1 MKSGLVIE
9 DTLDDKYFL
18 SQILIKAFPG
28 ITIEKFSNV
37 SEAWEITSDHHFS
50 IALIDICLPDG
61 NGIDLIKH
69 IKEQSPDTFVVVAT
83 ICDDNEH
90 LFSALKA
97 GIHGYLL
104 KDIQD
109 EVFIKKLQGILQGEP
124 PLSAGIARKLLRH
137 FSEKVDHPQQAR
149 SIKLSPREVEVL
161 TFIAKGFSKKEIAK
175 FLDLSGNTIARYIK
189 DIYHK
194 LNISTRAEAAVE
206 ACRLGLVNP
215 QLNY

>member
-1 MKSGLVIE
+1 MKSGIVVE
-9 DTLDDKYFL
+9 DTLDGKCFL
-18 SQILIKAFPG
+18 SRMLIKAFPG
-28 ITIEKFSNV
+28 MTIKKFSNV
-37 SEAWEITSDHHFS
+37 SEAWEVTSDHHFS
-50 IALIDICLPDG
+50 IVLIDICLPDG

-69 IKEQSPDTFVVVAT
+69 IKEQSPDTFIVVAT
-83 ICDDNEH
+83 TCDDDEH

-104 KDIQD
+104 KDMQD
-109 EVFIKKLQGILQGEP
+109 DVFIKKLQGILQGEP
-124 PLSAGIARKLLRH
+124 PLSSSIARKLLRY
-137 FSEKVDHPQQAR
+137 FSEKVDHKQAR
-149 SIKLSPREVEVL
+149 AIKLSPREVEVL
-161 TFIAKGFSKKEIAK
+161 TFIAKGFSQKEIAK

>member
-1 MKSGLVIE
+1 MKSGLVVE

-18 SQILIKAFPG
+18 SCMLIKAFPDMK
-28 ITIEKFSNV
+28 IEKFSNV

-69 IKEQSPDTFVVVAT
+69 IREQSPDTFVVVAT

-104 KDIQD
+104 KDMQD

-124 PLSAGIARKLLRH
+124 PLSPGIARKLLRY
-137 FSEKVDHPQQAR
+137 FSEKVEHTKTR

-175 FLDLSGNTIARYIK
+175 FLDLSG
-189 DIYHK
+189 H
-194 LNISTRAEAAVE
+194 LNPRMIIHQIFFRKFFKPV
-206 ACRLGLVNP
+206 
-215 QLNY
+215 